1 MPGQRDAHRRDH
13 TGIQASGEF
22 SWIRARVRQRFWEPH
37 LLTVLFLSHSGVIGS
52 GLCVFSRFP
61 ILDTL
66 LYQYSLNG
74 YPYMVS
80 EVGGTVG
87 VHRASVALT
96 CPSSPWAAPAWG
108 LVLWQ
113 VRRSCRYE
121 DLRDHLQCLRHPS
134 PRRVLPGQGR
144 LPAPPPGAGLGAGT
158 VHPVSSCTCPPAG
171 PQDVCSHPCPWG
183 LHCRELPFAP
193 APVRNKA
200 EEHWAGPSRCSL
212 VPGRAGKDSHPCAH
226 RHTSKAADVVLL
238 GGDLNMHPEDVG
250 IRLLR
255 GWTGLRDAF
264 AEAMRFEGCKNGCT
278 LVPDNCFTDK
288 SEMLPFPLGIRI
300 DYILY
305 KAISSFTV
313 KCEELKTTTGP
324 APGMAIPFSDHEAV
338 MATLHIQRQGQP
350 AGATLGTAG
359 KLRGCCQ
366 HPLCAG
372 GWWMDCWSWIQFF
385 GDIHCVLGGWW
396 MDCWSWIQ
404 FFGDISPCGG
414 LQSGGDGEK
423 GMGVVWGGV
432 GMVYGGPS
440 MLRAPVPADLALA
453 DVVTEARTEVGVGLR
468 AAQRQRYSWGRMAV
482 LALLLLL
489 LQAAA
494 ALGTL
499 AGLGAEQPFPKLS
512 FCLLAFLSLAILV
525 VATGLHIFHTMEVK
539 MLHGTEDQMWMALR
553 ALQERPSEG

>member
-1 MPGQRDAHRRDH
+1 MEGEPTLRLRVFDLNCWAIRYLSKRRQER
-13 TGIQASGEF
+13 IQLIGDTLCQEGFDLVLLQEVWSEQDYSDLKGKLAGCYPF
-22 SWIRARVRQRFWEPH
+22 SHYFR
-37 LLTVLFLSHSGVIGS
+37 SGVIGS

-74 YPYMVS
+74 YPYMLQH
-80 EVGGTVG
+80 GDWFCGK
-87 VHRASVALT
+87 SV
-96 CPSSPWAAPAWG
+96 G
-108 LVLWQ
+108 LVIMKISGIVFNVYVTHLHAEY
-113 VRRSCRYE
+113 CRDKDAY
-121 DLRDHLQCLRHPS
+121 
-134 PRRVLPGQGR
+134 LPHR
-144 LPAPPPGAGLGAGT
+144 LVQA
-158 VHPVSSCTCPPAG
+158 
-171 PQDVCSHPCPWG
+171 W
-183 LHCRELPFAP
+183 ELAQFI
-193 APVRNKA
+193 
-200 EEHWAGPSRCSL
+200 
-212 VPGRAGKDSHPCAH
+212 

-264 AEAMRFEGCKNGCT
+264 AEATHFEGCKNGCT

-324 APGMAIPFSDHEAV
+324 APGMDIPFSDHEAV

-350 AGATLGTAG
+350 ACATLGT
-359 KLRGCCQ
+359 
-366 HPLCAG
+366 
-372 GWWMDCWSWIQFF
+372 
-385 GDIHCVLGGWW
+385 
-396 MDCWSWIQ
+396 
-404 FFGDISPCGG
+404 
-414 LQSGGDGEK
+414 
-423 GMGVVWGGV
+423 
-432 GMVYGGPS
+432 
-440 MLRAPVPADLALA
+440 ADLALA

-499 AGLGAEQPFPKLS
+499 AGLGTEQPFPKLS
-512 FCLLAFLSLAILV
+512 FCLLAFLALGILFL
-525 VATGLHIFHTMEVK
+525 ATGLHLFHTMEVK
-539 MLHGTEDQMWMALR
+539 ILHGTEDQMWMALR
-553 ALQERPSEG
+553 ALQERP